1 MVSGRGWVTPGPIQ
15 QWGQS
20 KLPRLLLNRTHASD
34 VQPTRTYAHAVIPPE
49 ILRSLPLVDEIL
61 ESHRDPHAHGD
72 DAGYD
77 AYKAHVYRVVNF
89 ARALVPDRPDRDD
102 KLAIAAAFHDLAAFE
117 TLDYLVP
124 SIAAQDAWLQE
135 TGRNNWSDELALM
148 VAQHHRLSRYG
159 PTRAHAPLVEA
170 FRRADLVD
178 VSQGRI
184 RFGIPSPYV
193 EEVRA
198 AFDASVFFK
207 RVVPSGALR
216 ALRTFQLPGF
226 LLPRNALIRSGHEGI
241 DR

>member
-1 MVSGRGWVTPGPIQ
+1 
-15 QWGQS
+15 
-20 KLPRLLLNRTHASD
+20 
-34 VQPTRTYAHAVIPPE
+34 VQAPRTYAHPVTTPD

-61 ESHRDPHAHGD
+61 ESHRQHSHGD

-89 ARALVPDRPDRDD
+89 ARALAPDGPDRDD
-102 KLAIAAAFHDLAAFE
+102 KLAIAAAFHDLAAFD

-124 SIAAQDAWLQE
+124 SIEAQDAWLHE
-135 TGRNNWSDELALM
+135 TGRENWSDELALM
-148 VAQHHRLSRYG
+148 VAEHHRLSRYG

-184 RFGIPSPYV
+184 RFGIPSSYV
-193 EEVRA
+193 REVRA
-198 AFDASVFFK
+198 AFDASVFFT
-207 RVVPSGALR
+207 RVIPSGTLR
-216 ALRTFQLPGF
+216 ALRKLQLPGF
-226 LLPRNALIRSGHEGI
+226 LFPRNALARSGHEGI